1 MTPITTRLF
10 VPVRNYARRMKAAH
24 DAFRLAHFMYSLPEH
39 VRKDIGWP
47 DPGLDSGPN
56 SGDDRARGR

>member
-39 VRKDIGWP
+39 IRKDIGWP
-47 DPGLDSGPN
+47 DPDGE
-56 SGDDRARGR
+56 RAARGR